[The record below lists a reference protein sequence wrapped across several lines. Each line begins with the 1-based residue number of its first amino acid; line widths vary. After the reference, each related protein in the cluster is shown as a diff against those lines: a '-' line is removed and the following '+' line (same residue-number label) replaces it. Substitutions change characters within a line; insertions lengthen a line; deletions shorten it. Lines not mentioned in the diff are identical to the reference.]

1 MWLTDQNRCDRFG
14 VAGHRDASKRRT
26 RGMIARVASVVRG
39 LAVDAHPSDGVNHVL
54 TKTPLHG
61 LVL

>member
-1 MWLTDQNRCDRFG
+1 
-14 VAGHRDASKRRT
+14 
-26 RGMIARVASVVRG
+26 MIARVASVVRG

>member
-1 MWLTDQNRCDRFG
+1 
-14 VAGHRDASKRRT
+14 
-26 RGMIARVASVVRG
+26 MIARVALVLNG
-39 LAVDAHPSDGVNHVL
+39 LVVDAHPSDDVNHVL

>member
-1 MWLTDQNRCDRFG
+1 
-14 VAGHRDASKRRT
+14 
-26 RGMIARVASVVRG
+26 MIARFASMVRG
-39 LAVDAHPSDGVNHVL
+39 LAVDAHPSDGVHHML